1 MQLGVSGTGGKIGN
15 RAVRESHGK
24 RRGSAAAAA
33 TWPGGKG
40 PGRRRAGLKRGAG
53 APQLPPSDGAGLRP
67 SEKV

>member
-1 MQLGVSGTGGKIGN
+1 MG
-15 RAVRESHGK
+15 RAGEE

-40 PGRRRAGLKRGAG
+40 PGRRGAGVKREAG

-67 SEKV
+67 FEKV